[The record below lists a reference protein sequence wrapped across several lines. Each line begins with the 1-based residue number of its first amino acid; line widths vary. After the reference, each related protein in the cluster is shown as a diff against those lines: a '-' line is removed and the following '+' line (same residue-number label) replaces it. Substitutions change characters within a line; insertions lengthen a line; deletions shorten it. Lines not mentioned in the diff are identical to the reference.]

1 MTEHRFCPPRCG
13 WVNLAMHAPPTS
25 ARILNSPHSSDRSHT
40 VREMEPV
47 LSAERGKGVGE
58 LQRGGCTR
66 VLKGCGGAKAR
77 NVSQVSGRWERM
89 RRRAWLATRLF
100 TKPGAFQDKLA
111 EARAM
116 RKAPRG
122 GEAAL
127 WIELRERRLGGW
139 KFRRQQVIAGYLV
152 DFYCAELRLAIEVD
166 GAVHD
171 ARGAEDEQRDD
182 DLGALGLGVL
192 RVRDADVLARRDG
205 VLRTIAARCESIA
218 QQTGL
223 QRRHARARKR

>member
-1 MTEHRFCPPRCG
+1 
-13 WVNLAMHAPPTS
+13 
-25 ARILNSPHSSDRSHT
+25 
-40 VREMEPV
+40 MEPV

-139 KFRRQQVIAGYLV
+139 KFRRQQVIAGYIV